1 MTIVYVINYL
11 KPFGEKGLPVY
22 GYGENDTHVVDVLR
36 DDCECTRYNINAIRI
51 SHRVCP
57 EQILEVHVVKKN
69 NDVCDKWIKID
80 DFDMETI
87 FCIIENIKFQ

>member
-1 MTIVYVINYL
+1 MKEFQENVGRLISETYNRYNMTIVYVINYL

-57 EQILEVHVVKKN
+57 EQILEVHVVKK
-69 NDVCDKWIKID
+69 K
-80 DFDMETI
+80 
-87 FCIIENIKFQ
+87 Q